1 MIIFD
6 KFQKTFFRRKIM
18 KSDEA
23 TALLQQNPAVLKYH
37 HVKAL
42 YLFGSVVRGEDK
54 PGSDV
59 DILVEFQPNV
69 RVGLFGLSRL
79 QRQLSEILGRPVDLT
94 TPDALHKALKDRII
108 KEAVRAA

>member
-1 MIIFD
+1 
-6 KFQKTFFRRKIM
+6 M
-18 KSDEA
+18 KSSEYI
-23 TALLQQNPAVLKYH
+23 ALLQQNPAVLKEHYI
-37 HVKAL
+37 KSL

-59 DILVEFQPNV
+59 DILVEFQPDA

-79 QRQLSEILGRPVDLT
+79 QRRLSEILGRPVDLT